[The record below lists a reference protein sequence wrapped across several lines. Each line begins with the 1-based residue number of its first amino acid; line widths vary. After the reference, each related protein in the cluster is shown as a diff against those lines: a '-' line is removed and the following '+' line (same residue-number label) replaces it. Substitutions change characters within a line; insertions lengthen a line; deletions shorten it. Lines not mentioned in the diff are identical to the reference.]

1 MANPGEHVSVVARI
15 GGARHPL
22 AASQL
27 GDCLL
32 RIATQLR
39 HDANGLGLE
48 LPGAAVLSRA
58 RLAGLRSGRVR
69 MDGRGNTVWATH
81 PLIAMLEPTYMA
93 MACCPCDCGVLAG
106 GGRIRAGAWRSGG
119 GLRLSLHAARC
130 GPALFR
136 NFTVA
141 VPVIHQLSVSL
152 RDLSKFFVN
161 GLKLFDDSTLCPC
174 GFPIGWRPRGSG
186 SGYDSA
192 TTLSRSITMAFVN
205 ETIPEADLHRID
217 FAGVIHPLHSCPIDT
232 PSQWTIDRE
241 RDIALIDLGGGSG
254 QNSMYPRFFLIYWQ
268 GKFTDVHLT
277 STFTG
282 NFPTWDMEVTWMLR
296 FFRQLD
302 GVSEEIFMDTL
313 KEALTCY
320 GYINSSYRD
329 RIKDVKFHFDNNTII
344 RG

>member
-1 MANPGEHVSVVARI
+1 
-15 GGARHPL
+15 
-22 AASQL
+22 
-27 GDCLL
+27 
-32 RIATQLR
+32 
-39 HDANGLGLE
+39 
-48 LPGAAVLSRA
+48 
-58 RLAGLRSGRVR
+58 
-69 MDGRGNTVWATH
+69 
-81 PLIAMLEPTYMA
+81 MA
-93 MACCPCDCGVLAG
+93 MACCPCVYGVLAG

-119 GLRLSLHAARC
+119 GLRLSLHAVLC

-136 NFTVA
+136 NFTDA
-141 VPVIHQLSVSL
+141 APVIHRLSIYL
-152 RDLSKFFVN
+152 GDLSKFFVN
-161 GLKLFDDSTLCPC
+161 GLKLFDDSTLFTCD
-174 GFPIGWRPRGSG
+174 FPIGRRPWGSG

-192 TTLSRSITMAFVN
+192 TTLSRNITMAFVN
-205 ETIPEADLHRID
+205 ETIPEVDLHRID

>member
-1 MANPGEHVSVVARI
+1 
-15 GGARHPL
+15 
-22 AASQL
+22 
-27 GDCLL
+27 
-32 RIATQLR
+32 
-39 HDANGLGLE
+39 
-48 LPGAAVLSRA
+48 
-58 RLAGLRSGRVR
+58 

-81 PLIAMLEPTYMA
+81 PLIAMLEPTDMA
-93 MACCPCDCGVLAG
+93 MALAGWPSDCGVSAG
-106 GGRIRAGAWRSGG
+106 GGRIRPGVSRSMG
-119 GLRLSLHAARC
+119 GLRLSLNPASC
-130 GPALFR
+130 GLAIFR

-141 VPVIHQLSVSL
+141 APVVFQLSINL
-152 RDLSKFFVN
+152 RELSKLFVN
-161 GLKLFDDSTLCPC
+161 GLMLIDVSTLC
-174 GFPIGWRPRGSG
+174 GSDFPIGRRPWGCG

-192 TTLSRSITMAFVN
+192 TILPRSITMAFVN
-205 ETIPEADLHRID
+205 ETIPEADLQRID

-254 QNSMYPRFFLIYWQ
+254 VNSMYPRFFLIYWQ

-329 RIKDVKFHFDNNTII
+329 RIKDVKFIVDNNTII

>member
-1 MANPGEHVSVVARI
+1 
-15 GGARHPL
+15 
-22 AASQL
+22 
-27 GDCLL
+27 
-32 RIATQLR
+32 
-39 HDANGLGLE
+39 
-48 LPGAAVLSRA
+48 
-58 RLAGLRSGRVR
+58 

-81 PLIAMLEPTYMA
+81 PLIAMLEPTDMA
-93 MACCPCDCGVLAG
+93 MAMAGWPSDCGVSAG
-106 GGRIRAGAWRSGG
+106 GGRIRAGVSSLVG
-119 GLRLSLHAARC
+119 GLRLSLNPASC
-130 GPALFR
+130 GLAIFR

-141 VPVIHQLSVSL
+141 APVILQLSINL
-152 RDLSKFFVN
+152 RDLSKLFVN
-161 GLKLFDDSTLCPC
+161 GLMLIDVSTLC
-174 GFPIGWRPRGSG
+174 GSDFPIGRRPWGCG

-192 TTLSRSITMAFVN
+192 TTLPRSITMAFVN
-205 ETIPEADLHRID
+205 ETIPEADLQRID

-254 QNSMYPRFFLIYWQ
+254 VNSMYPRFFLIYWQ

-329 RIKDVKFHFDNNTII
+329 RIKDVKFIVDNNTII